1 MPTPIYY
8 PTTTNAVQK
17 TLDAELLTGVTA
29 SATLNNVTGL
39 QNKKGVMVID
49 RVDANN
55 NLTPAK
61 REYISFDGTSG
72 STVTT
77 LVRGLAG
84 STDQDHA
91 VGAIVEF
98 VNDITQQQAIIDGLL
113 LTVTPAGVLNR
124 ATGANINTGTDD
136 DKVVT
141 CKAIADSSIPTASS
155 TTTFTNK
162 THTLPKINEDVA
174 LTATSTQLNA
184 QVLST
189 ADGWTTISGTFTYA
203 SSTTINVASGA
214 AAIYSKG
221 DKLRFQ
227 NNDSGTYLYAYV
239 ITVADTLLT
248 VRGDTVPNA
257 TLTDAYYSHQNNPLG
272 FPTYFTW
279 TPSGITSEGGA
290 FTNAPTIN
298 TAVYWIIGKTFY
310 FRLVYTYNATSG
322 GTGYTTIAGLPVNS
336 VSLNTFTCA
345 ELSAGKAGA
354 VTMAASAATMN
365 IRLYDASTIIANS
378 RPVVIEGFY
387 EF

>member
-39 QNKKGVMVID
+39 QNKKGIMVID

-113 LTVTPAGVLNR
+113 NTITTAGALD
-124 ATGANINTGTDD
+124 TT
-136 DKVVT
+136 KVVDLT
-141 CKAIADSSIPTASS
+141 TAQ
-155 TTTFTNK
+155 TLTNK
-162 THTLPKINEDVA
+162 TLTSPKINEDVA
-174 LTATSTQLNA
+174 LTATATQLNA
-184 QVLST
+184 QVLSN

-345 ELSAGKAGA
+345 ELSAGKAGS

-365 IRLYDASTIIANS
+365 IRLYDATTIIANS